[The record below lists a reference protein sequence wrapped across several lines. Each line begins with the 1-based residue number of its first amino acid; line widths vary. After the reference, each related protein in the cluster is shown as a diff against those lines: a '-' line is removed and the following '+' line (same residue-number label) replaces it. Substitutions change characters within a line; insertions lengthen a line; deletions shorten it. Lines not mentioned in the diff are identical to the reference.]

1 MCVLVGAEA
10 GPTKLANCRAVSSR
24 EAAMSEGGRKGRAF
38 MTFRNDREVGSSK
51 ITFKGISSDIDLKQ
65 KRPLSTRRFAP
76 RPHIL
81 SPHVTFRVVAVG
93 ASDAGGD
100 GGLAVRAHI
109 ARQAVLVSDL
119 PSGAGGAGDR
129 GGIFSDFTSL
139 AVNADFLCWGVR
151 ILPWGTVDT

>member
-1 MCVLVGAEA
+1 
-10 GPTKLANCRAVSSR
+10 
-24 EAAMSEGGRKGRAF
+24 MSEGGRKGRAF
-38 MTFRNDREVGSSK
+38 MTLEMTEKLAAAKLHSK
-51 ITFKGISSDIDLKQ
+51 ISSDIDLKQ

-93 ASDAGGD
+93 ASDAGGV
-100 GGLAVRAHI
+100 GVLAVRAHI
-109 ARQAVLVSDL
+109 ARQAVLVSNL

-139 AVNADFLCWGVR
+139 AVNAGFLCWGVR